1 MTFEVLKLYSVVVIP
16 RDKEGILAIIILFM
30 IRRKHLPIIFR
41 YHFVAFLH
49 DKKESFM
56 NWRRLEGER
65 ERNTN
70 SAACLWVHLYADDR
84 GGGRCTDGR
93 TLSEGRRQSS
103 STETLR
109 ARRTTE
115 TTRSFTL
122 DTDSRR

>member
-1 MTFEVLKLYSVVVIP
+1 MVFSRRHTSRQRGNSCNYYFIYDKKETFADYIQISL
-16 RDKEGILAIIILFM
+16 RGI
-30 IRRKHLPIIFR
+30 
-41 YHFVAFLH
+41 LH
-49 DKKESFM
+49 DKKESFI
-56 NWRRLEGER
+56 NWRRLDGER

-70 SAACLWVHLYADDR
+70 SAACLRVHLYADDR